1 MGAVGKGNSR
11 TRPAELGYTPP
22 VQNFVNVEATE
33 GSADRARST
42 SATVIGKWTH
52 AESQGVNSTVY
63 VKGSQDTWE
72 FKDSLTYEHRQS
84 SYEGYVAPPSPYST
98 FSYSRPSEHTT
109 RGIWTPPDW
118 WEHKQLTIVIIPAGG
133 SARRFTLAWT
143 DPESPFRS
151 SCRIDG
157 SVYARTC

>member
-52 AESQGVNSTVY
+52 AESQGVNPTVY

-72 FKDSLTYEHRQS
+72 FKDSLTYEQESGPH
-84 SYEGYVAPPSPYST
+84 PT
-98 FSYSRPSEHTT
+98 
-109 RGIWTPPDW
+109 
-118 WEHKQLTIVIIPAGG
+118 GG
-133 SARRFTLAWT
+133 SINS
-143 DPESPFRS
+143 SPS
-151 SCRIDG
+151 
-157 SVYARTC
+157 